1 MTLPIQ
7 EPVWPAHITLF
18 ITNALFYWLHLLYYF
33 SILTDSLQNNSVC
46 KPTLDWTFIQNYLS
60 IVASVQSG
68 THNEQYEHNQ
78 IFNVLSSYSP
88 KYLNI

>member
-7 EPVWPAHITLF
+7 EPVWPAPAHITLF

-68 THNEQYEHNQ
+68 THNEHNQ